1 MTDTAK
7 IFNFLQLNE
16 KGVTLILGEA
26 QADLINQKTL
36 PIGERLFL
44 SQNHPCHMLPLERRN
59 LEVGVRVTLKHMLLR
74 GTWVEEAIP

>member
-16 KGVTLILGEA
+16 RGVTLILGEA

-44 SQNHPCHMLPLERRN
+44 SQKSSLPHATSRKTESRGGSPGN
-59 LEVGVRVTLKHMLLR
+59 IKAYAVTWIM
-74 GTWVEEAIP
+74 G